1 MVVDGSDIGV
11 ANDILEGNSLLNTD
25 KFIVIITELKID
37 RAKAT

>member
-11 ANDILEGNSLLNTD
+11 ANDILEGNTVLNTD
-25 KFIVIITELKID
+25 IFIVITELKID